1 MARMV
6 EGTHVGFLQKF
17 TGNRSQKTTNRMW
30 ETPADEEVLRT
41 VGVNT
46 AATYIGFRQGKVV
59 QRVSLRP
66 IFKVYAQEQVFEGG
80 GLRRIPW
87 LRQDSQE
94 EVLRSSLVEASQE
107 ENMRMERKDP
117 EEVTASGGGML

>member
-1 MARMV
+1 MARIL
-6 EGTHVGFLQKF
+6 EGTYVGFLQKI
-17 TGNRSQKTTNRMW
+17 TGNRARKTTNRMW

-41 VGVNT
+41 VGMNT
-46 AATYIGFRQGKVV
+46 AATYIGCRQGKVV
-59 QRVSLRP
+59 QWVSLRP

-94 EVLRSSLVEASQE
+94 EVLRSILFEA
-107 ENMRMERKDP
+107 
-117 EEVTASGGGML
+117 